1 MTDILIKDTLMK
13 VVTCKGCGLVTVL
26 LPEDG
31 ELYDLDVCSQECKEA
46 LDEQDEQ
53 DDPRTPEEKEAEF
66 GTAEWFKEVQPIEF

>member
-46 LDEQDEQ
+46 LDDYADLRQTQEDALGIGLQ
-53 DDPRTPEEKEAEF
+53 
-66 GTAEWFKEVQPIEF
+66 